1 MMNSDYKAWRIHFD
15 DIRTEIQRLRT
26 EIKDLKFNSEYCGRT
41 NELKYRLAVLDERRA
56 QIFNRVNRDAKD
68 LRAQIEDNVAAMKE
82 MNSLICKELSETRH
96 LRATRNRANHLH
108 VEELLRQREA
118 AAANEVVIEGFA
130 EAAAQAAAIA
140 VDAAG
145 LAVESYPAAVPE
157 EKGGAE

>member
-1 MMNSDYKAWRIHFD
+1 MMDYSSWRIPFD
-15 DIRTEIQRLRT
+15 DIRTEIQRIRT
-26 EIKDLKFNSEYCGRT
+26 EIEDLEFNSEYCGRS
-41 NELKYRLAVLDERRA
+41 NELKYRLAVLDERRG
-56 QIFNRVNRDAKD
+56 QIFNQANRDAKD
-68 LRAQIEDNVAAMKE
+68 LRAQIEDYVVAMKA
-82 MNSLICKELSETRH
+82 MNSLICKELSQTRL

-108 VEELLRQREA
+108 VEELLRQREE

-130 EAAAQAAAIA
+130 EAAAQAASIA